1 MRHQLCERLGRLTEL
16 EMAVLERLSRGEL
29 APEAAPVSVLAD
41 IKRKLG
47 VSSTLAAVAVLV
59 RAGLP
64 D

>member
-1 MRHQLCERLGRLTEL
+1 
-16 EMAVLERLSRGEL
+16 MAVLERLSRGEL